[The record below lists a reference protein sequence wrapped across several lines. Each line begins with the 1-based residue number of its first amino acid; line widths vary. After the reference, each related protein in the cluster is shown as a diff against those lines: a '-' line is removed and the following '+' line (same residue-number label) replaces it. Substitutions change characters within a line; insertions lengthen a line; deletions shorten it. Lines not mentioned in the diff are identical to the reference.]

1 MCARQKFQYLL
12 TSARFSKRGS
22 SQGTANERQ

>member
-1 MCARQKFQYLL
+1 VRAAKKIRYLL

-22 SQGTANERQ
+22 PQGTANERQ